1 MDVEFCQMPFCVNC
15 DDHVVFV
22 SPLNIMPLLSGLL
35 VCKLSLAKSADR
47 LIGFPL
53 YINKLGYVLYFSLA
67 VFKILSLTFTF

>member
-1 MDVEFCQMPFCVNC
+1 
-15 DDHVVFV
+15 
-22 SPLNIMPLLSGLL
+22 MPLLSGLL

-47 LIGFPL
+47 LIGFLL